1 MMLEEKATKS
11 YLAETVIMLLYILI
25 LLLGVV
31 FLYFQ
36 EQKILSI
43 KQIIINKEK
52 SVYQNGVVSPI
63 TLTEKEVKY
72 LQDWIKEQKEIRAD
86 ITEILSDFKKK

>member
-1 MMLEEKATKS
+1 MLEEKATKS